1 MAFQQGLSGLNSAS
15 KNLDVI
21 SNNVANATTVGFKG
35 SRALFA
41 DVFANSLSG
50 AGAGQVGIGSKVA
63 AVSQEFGQGNVTS
76 TNNPLDVAI
85 NGNGFFRMSQE
96 GTISFTRNGQFHLD
110 PNGYLVNTDG
120 QRVTGYGVDAQAN
133 IVATTPL
140 DIQIQTA
147 DIPPLAT
154 TTFRFGANLD
164 ASATAPAAAVFSAVD
179 PNSYNNTTSGSV
191 YDTLGNSHVFS
202 YYFVKTATAGQWN
215 VYASVD
221 GGAPSTVDLGAG
233 AGNPLVLNF
242 DSAGAL
248 TTAMPVNAD
257 LTITGG
263 ATTPLSFT
271 LDMSSMTQFGAPFSV
286 NTLYQDGYSS
296 GRLAGLTIGSDGV
309 VKGRYTNGQ
318 SQNLGQIVLASF
330 ANPNGLKPLG
340 QNQWAD
346 SPDSGLPVIGAP
358 GTGNLGVVQSSAVE
372 DSNVDLTAEL
382 VSMITAQRVYQA
394 NAQSIKTQDEVL
406 QTLVNLR

>member
-35 SRALFA
+35 SRAQFA

-50 AGAGQVGIGSKVA
+50 AGSSQVGIGSQVA
-63 AVSQEFGQGNVTS
+63 AIAQEFGQGNVTS

-85 NGNGFFRMSQE
+85 NGNGFFRISQD
-96 GTISFTRNGQFHLD
+96 GSITYTRNGQFHLD
-110 PNGYLVNTDG
+110 PNGYLVNTDNK
-120 QRVTGYGVDAQAN
+120 RVTGYGVDAQAN
-133 IVATTPL
+133 IVQTSPL
-140 DIQIQTA
+140 EIQIQTA

-164 ASATAPAAAVFSAVD
+164 AGAAAPAVATFSPTD
-179 PNSYNNTTSGSV
+179 PLSYNNTTSGSV

-202 YYFVKTATAGQWN
+202 YYFVKSPTVGQWN

-221 GGAPSTVDLGAG
+221 GTATSNVDFGAG
-233 AGNPLVLNF
+233 AGSPLALNF

-248 TTAMPVNAD
+248 TTTMPVTAN
-257 LTITGG
+257 LTVGGG
-263 ATTPLSFT
+263 ATSPISFT
-271 LDMSSMTQFGAPFSV
+271 LDMNSMTQFGSPFSV
-286 NTLYQDGYSS
+286 NTLYQDGYAS
-296 GRLAGLTIGSDGV
+296 GRLAGLSIGSDGV
-309 VKGRYTNGQ
+309 IQGRYTNGQ

-330 ANPNGLKPLG
+330 ANPNGLRPMG
-340 QNQWAD
+340 QNQWTD

-358 GTGNLGVVQSSAVE
+358 NSGSLGVLKSSAVE

>member
-50 AGAGQVGIGSKVA
+50 AGSSQVGIGSKVA
-63 AVSQEFGQGNVTS
+63 AVAQEFGQGNVTA

-85 NGNGFFRMSQE
+85 NGNGFFRISQD
-96 GTISFTRNGQFHLD
+96 GAISFTRNGQFHVD
-110 PNGYLVNTDG
+110 PSGYLVNTEN
-120 QRVTGYGVDAQAN
+120 QRVTGYGVDASAA
-133 IVATTPL
+133 IIATSPI
-140 DIQIQTA
+140 DIQLSTS

-154 TTFRFGANLD
+154 TSFRFGANLD
-164 ASATAPAAAVFSAVD
+164 ASAALPTSGTFSLVD
-179 PNSYNNTTSGSV
+179 PTSYNNTTSGSI
-191 YDTLGNSHVFS
+191 YDSLGNSHVFS
-202 YYFVKTATAGQWN
+202 FYFVKTATTGQWD
-215 VYASVD
+215 VYGSVD
-221 GGAPSTVDLGAG
+221 GTAITNVDLGAG
-233 AGNPLVLNF
+233 AGTPLTLNF
-242 DSAGAL
+242 DTNGAL
-248 TTAMPVNAD
+248 TTAMP
-257 LTITGG
+257 LTASAVIGGG
-263 ATTPLSFT
+263 ATTPVSFT
-271 LDMSSMTQFGAPFSV
+271 LDMAQMSQFGSPFSV
-286 NTLYQDGYSS
+286 NALYQDGYAS
-296 GRLAGLTIGSDGV
+296 GRLAGINIGSDGV
-309 VKGRYTNGQ
+309 IQGRYTNGQ

-330 ANPNGLKPLG
+330 ANPNGLRPIG
-340 QNQWAD
+340 QNQWSD
-346 SPDSGLPVIGAP
+346 SPDSGLPVIGTP
-358 GTGNLGVVQSSAVE
+358 GSGSLGVVQSSAVE

>member
-35 SRALFA
+35 SRAQFA

-50 AGAGQVGIGSKVA
+50 AGASQVGIGSKVA
-63 AVSQEFGQGNVTS
+63 AVSQEFGQGNVTA

-85 NGNGFFRMSQE
+85 NGNGFFRISKD
-96 GTISFTRNGQFHLD
+96 GTISFTRNGQFHID
-110 PNGYLVNTDG
+110 PDGYVVNTEN
-120 QRVTGYGVDAQAN
+120 QRVTGYGVDAAAN
-133 IVATTPL
+133 IIATSPI
-140 DIQIQTA
+140 DIQLSTA
-147 DIPPLAT
+147 DIPPLST

-164 ASATAPAAAVFSAVD
+164 AGASPPTSATFSIVD
-179 PNSYNNTTSGSV
+179 PTSYNNTTSGSV
-191 YDTLGNSHVFS
+191 YDSLGNSHVFS
-202 YYFVKTATAGQWN
+202 YYFVKTATSGQWN
-215 VYASVD
+215 IYGSVD
-221 GGAPSTVDLGAG
+221 GTAISNVNLGAG

-242 DSAGAL
+242 DNNGAL
-248 TTAMPVNAD
+248 TTAMPVTAG
-257 LTITGG
+257 LTIGGG
-263 ATTPLSFT
+263 AVTPVSFT
-271 LDMSSMTQFGAPFSV
+271 LDMAQMSQFGSPFSV
-286 NTLYQDGYSS
+286 NQLYQDGYAS
-296 GRLAGLTIGSDGV
+296 GRLAGINIGSDGV
-309 VKGRYTNGQ
+309 IKGRYTNGQ

-346 SPDSGLPVIGAP
+346 SPDSGLPVIGTP
-358 GTGNLGVVQSSAVE
+358 GSGSLGVVQSSAVE

-394 NAQSIKTQDEVL
+394 NAQSIKTQDEVM

>member
-50 AGAGQVGIGSKVA
+50 ASSSQVGIGSQVA
-63 AVSQEFGQGNVTS
+63 AVSQEFGQGNVTA

-85 NGNGFFRMSQE
+85 NGNGFFR
-96 GTISFTRNGQFHLD
+96 ISKDGAISYTRNGQFHLD
-110 PNGYLVNTDG
+110 ANGYLVTSDS
-120 QRVTGYGVDAQAN
+120 QRVTGYGVDAFAN
-133 IVATTPL
+133 IVATTPI
-140 DIQIQTA
+140 DIQIETA
-147 DIPPLAT
+147 DIPPVAT
-154 TTFRFGANLD
+154 TVFRFGANLD
-164 ASATAPAAAVFSAVD
+164 AGAAPPPASGFSTID
-179 PNSYNNTTSGSV
+179 PTSYNNTTSGSV
-191 YDTLGNSHVFS
+191 YDTLGNAHVFS
-202 YYFVKTATAGQWN
+202 YYFVKTPVVGQWN
-215 VYASVD
+215 VYAAVD
-221 GGAPSTVDLGAG
+221 GTNITNVDLGAG
-233 AGNPLVLNF
+233 AGNPLTLDF

-248 TTAMPVNAD
+248 TTAMPVNAN
-257 LTITGG
+257 LAVSGG
-263 ATTPLSFT
+263 ATSPISFS
-271 LDMSSMTQFGAPFSV
+271 LDMSAMTQFGAPFSV
-286 NTLYQDGYSS
+286 NALYQDGYAS
-296 GRLAGLTIGSDGV
+296 GRLAGVSIGADGTI
-309 VKGRYTNGQ
+309 KGRYTNGQ
-318 SQNLGQIVLASF
+318 SQNLAQIVLASF
-330 ANPNGLKPLG
+330 SNPNGLKPLG

-358 GTGNLGVVQSSAVE
+358 STGNLGVVQASAVE

-394 NAQSIKTQDEVL
+394 NAQSIKTQDDVL

>member
-15 KNLDVI
+15 KHLDVI

-50 AGAGQVGIGSKVA
+50 AGAGQVGIGSTVA

-85 NGNGFFRMSQE
+85 NGNGFFRMSEE
-96 GTISFTRNGQFHLD
+96 GTISYTRNGQFHID
-110 PNGYLVNTDG
+110 PNGFLVNTDN
-120 QRVTGYGVDAQAN
+120 QRVTGHGVDAQAN
-133 IVATTPL
+133 IVQTTPIE
-140 DIQIQTA
+140 IQIQTA

-164 ASATAPAAAVFSAVD
+164 ASAAPPAAATFSTID

-215 VYASVD
+215 VYAAVD
-221 GGAPSTVDLGAG
+221 GTAVGNVDLGTG

-257 LTITGG
+257 LTVAGG

-271 LDMSSMTQFGAPFSV
+271 LDMTSMTQFGAPFSV

-296 GRLAGLTIGSDGV
+296 GRLAGLNIGSDGV
-309 VKGRYTNGQ
+309 IKGRYTNGQ

-358 GTGNLGVVQSSAVE
+358 GTGNLGAVQSSAVE

>member
-41 DVFANSLSG
+41 DVFANSLNG
-50 AGAGQVGIGSKVA
+50 AGASQVGIGSKVA
-63 AVSQEFGQGNVTS
+63 AISQEFGQGNVTS

-85 NGNGFFRMSQE
+85 NGNGFYRISKD
-96 GTISFTRNGQFHLD
+96 GTVSFTRNGQFHLD
-110 PNGYLVNTDG
+110 PNGYLVNTEN
-120 QRVTGYGVDAQAN
+120 QRVTGYGADASAN
-133 IVATTPL
+133 IIATSPI
-140 DIQIQTA
+140 DIQLQTA

-154 TTFRFGANLD
+154 GTFRFGANLD
-164 ASATAPAAAVFSAVD
+164 AGATQPTSAVFSIAD
-179 PNSYNNTTSGSV
+179 PTSYNNTTSGSV
-191 YDTLGNSHVFS
+191 YDSLGNAHVFS
-202 YYFVKTATAGQWN
+202 YYFVKTATAGRWD

-221 GGAPSTVDLGAG
+221 GTPISNVNLGAG

-248 TTAMPVNAD
+248 TTAMP
-257 LTITGG
+257 ITANLNVGGG
-263 ATTPLSFT
+263 ATSPITFS
-271 LDMSSMTQFGAPFSV
+271 LDMAGMTQFGSPFSV
-286 NTLYQDGYSS
+286 NALYQDGYAS
-296 GRLAGLTIGSDGV
+296 GRLAGLNIGADGTI
-309 VKGRYTNGQ
+309 KGRYTNGQ
-318 SQNLGQIVLASF
+318 SQNLAQIVLAQF

-346 SPDSGLPVIGAP
+346 SPDSGLPVIGTP
-358 GTGNLGVVQSSAVE
+358 GSGSLGVVQSSAVE

-394 NAQSIKTQDEVL
+394 NAQSIKTQDEVM

>member
-1 MAFQQGLSGLNSAS
+1 MAFQQGLSGLNAAS

-35 SRALFA
+35 SRAQFA

-50 AGAGQVGIGSKVA
+50 AGAGQVGIGARVA
-63 AVSQEFGQGNVTS
+63 AIAQEFGQGNVTS

-85 NGNGFFRMSQE
+85 NGNGFFRISHE
-96 GTISFTRNGQFHLD
+96 GSVTYSRNGQFHLD
-110 PNGYLVNTDG
+110 PNGYLVNVDNG
-120 QRVTGYGVDAQAN
+120 RVTGYGVDSQAN
-133 IVATTPL
+133 IVQTSPIE
-140 DIQIQTA
+140 IQIQTA

-154 TTFRFGANLD
+154 STFRFGANLD
-164 ASATAPAAAVFSAVD
+164 ASATPPASATFGTTD
-179 PNSYNNTTSGSV
+179 PSSYNNTTSGSV
-191 YDTLGNSHVFS
+191 YDSLGNSHVFS
-202 YYFVKTATAGQWN
+202 YYFVKSATVGQWN
-215 VYASVD
+215 VYAAVD
-221 GGAPSTVDLGAG
+221 GTAVSNVNLGAG
-233 AGNPLVLNF
+233 AGSPLVLAF

-248 TTAMPVNAD
+248 TTTMPVTAD
-257 LTITGG
+257 LTVTGG
-263 ATTPLSFT
+263 ATSPISFT
-271 LDMSSMTQFGAPFSV
+271 LDMGSMTQFGAPFSV

-296 GRLAGLTIGSDGV
+296 GRLAGLNIGSDGV

-340 QNQWAD
+340 QNQWSD
-346 SPDSGLPVIGAP
+346 SPDSGLPVIGGP
-358 GTGNLGVVQSSAVE
+358 GSGNLGVVQSSAVE